1 MIGWVVNTRNQ
12 QKIIWRHPKAHY
24 RTFRQFYVLEE
35 GLRDLLEADPASDKT
50 DAVSRVTDR
59 DIANAALYKLG
70 YKDGYQAG
78 YMARRRH
85 G

>member
-1 MIGWVVNTRNQ
+1 MDAY
-12 QKIIWRHPKAHY
+12 QKAK
-24 RTFRQFYVLEE
+24 
-35 GLRDLLEADPASDKT
+35 EAKKRRETAVKGGDTHGPEPTPASDKT
-50 DAVSRVTDR
+50 AAASHVTDK

-78 YMARRRH
+78 YMAGRRH

>member
-1 MIGWVVNTRNQ
+1 MDAYQRAKEAKKRREAAAKG
-12 QKIIWRHPKAHY
+12 
-24 RTFRQFYVLEE
+24 
-35 GLRDLLEADPASDKT
+35 ADPHAAVDDTSAEPELHKT
-50 DAVSRVTDR
+50 DVVSRVTDR

-78 YMARRRH
+78 YMAGRRH